1 MKNIQKNRLII
12 AFSVLMLSACSRTDY
27 GHGPMAAPTY
37 GLSPITVKLQNKL
50 IEVLNQTDELDVMI
64 RRGCTADDFFSAGT
78 PIEKSA
84 MELEH
89 TLPSNDP
96 RIYLFVSAIEGYQQ
110 LGVKLSHNE
119 SKDEL
124 SATDILAGM
133 RKELLLGVL
142 QGTLHDSEEKMF
154 NDIKLQ
160 IQSGKWP
167 NTH

>member
-1 MKNIQKNRLII
+1 
-12 AFSVLMLSACSRTDY
+12 
-27 GHGPMAAPTY
+27 
-37 GLSPITVKLQNKL
+37 
-50 IEVLNQTDELDVMI
+50 
-64 RRGCTADDFFSAGT
+64 
-78 PIEKSA
+78 
-84 MELEH
+84 
-89 TLPSNDP
+89 
-96 RIYLFVSAIEGYQQ
+96 
-110 LGVKLSHNE
+110 
-119 SKDEL
+119 L